1 MKLARIV
8 IALAALAAPASARA
22 GEVFGFVDSSRA
34 YSEATEPKRLL
45 SEVQQDFQAKQR
57 EIQAAQQ
64 AVESSRAKKAK
75 PADVAA
81 LEEKARKLSEIDQAD
96 YDKHREQVAS
106 TLRKHFA
113 AVCDRLRAE
122 NHLAHILN
130 QLPLD
135 TAPDLTD
142 EAIRRWNASDVDG
155 IASELQRKNAE
166 LAAENARLKAEK
178 AELIKPVAPSVP
190 PPPPIQPVASKAKK

>member
-1 MKLARIV
+1 MKFALILAMLM
-8 IALAALAAPASARA
+8 LATPARA
-22 GEVFGFVDSSRA
+22 GDFFGFVDSSRA

-45 SEVQQDFQAKQR
+45 GEVQQDFQAKQR

-64 AVESSRAKKAK
+64 AVENARAKKAK

-81 LEEKARKLSEIDQAD
+81 LEEKARKLSEIDQTD

-113 AVCDRLRAE
+113 AVCDRIKVE
-122 NHLAHILN
+122 KHLAHILN

-142 EAIRRWNASDVDG
+142 EAIKRWNAADTDG
-155 IASELQRKNAE
+155 LASELQRKNAE
-166 LAAENARLKAEK
+166 LVAENARLKAEK
-178 AELIKPVAPSVP
+178 AELMKPVAPTSP
-190 PPPPIQPVASKAKK
+190 PLAAKPRNQK